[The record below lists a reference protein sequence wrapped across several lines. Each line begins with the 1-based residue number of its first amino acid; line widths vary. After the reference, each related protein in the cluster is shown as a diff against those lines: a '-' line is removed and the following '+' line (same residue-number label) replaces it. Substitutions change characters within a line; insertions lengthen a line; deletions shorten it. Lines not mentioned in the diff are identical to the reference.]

1 MMQQT
6 ATVLIKMLG
15 ATAAEI
21 HSNTFNVHNNIF
33 NKDKFWKPRES
44 FIKMKYQCL
53 MLHMTHKTI
62 KLQILHI

>member
-1 MMQQT
+1 MQQT

-44 FIKMKYQCL
+44 FIKMKYSALCC
-53 MLHMTHKTI
+53 I
-62 KLQILHI
+62 

>member
-1 MMQQT
+1 MLIKITDNLIMQQT

-33 NKDKFWKPRES
+33 NKDKFWKP
-44 FIKMKYQCL
+44 KKVL
-53 MLHMTHKTI
+53 
-62 KLQILHI
+62 